1 MMVGFVL
8 VPGGFQ
14 YKTKELFVDGFG
26 NGMVAEG
33 GGVPDAV
40 GPQLK
45 TLPCPGKGG
54 MKTPLGKVI
63 VNISV
68 SVAVPLQGS
77 VALSVAL
84 MVTGNVPVA
93 VGVPE
98 ISPVVVL
105 TVKPWGRS
113 VAL

>member
-1 MMVGFVL
+1 MVGCVV

-14 YKTKELFVDGFG
+14 YKTKELFVDAFG
-26 NGMVAEG
+26 KGIVAPAG
-33 GGVPDAV
+33 GKV

-45 TLPCPGKGG
+45 TLSCPGKGG
-54 MKTPLGKVI
+54 TRTPFGKVI
-63 VNISV
+63 VSVSV

-77 VALSVAL
+77 FALFVAL
-84 MVTGNVPVA
+84 MMTGKTPVA

-113 VAL
+113 VAS